1 MMILFL
7 CVALASLTSG
17 QLLFPIGSPPT
28 WSPTYTVEGVVVIPY
43 AEIEEPFVGYA
54 DMKNGKSRVD
64 YYGGMDKTFQRADV
78 GKYGTMFKVVP
89 ETTENVKNEARDL
102 TDVINGKPSHGYG
115 FTTIVRVFFQIECFI
130 AEGSEEAPVET
141 QTVLPD
147 LAGFSLIGT
156 DIKNGEE
163 CDKWVKKEVIGDKMN
178 KYQMWVKTVKVP
190 KKPGMGMAVPIH
202 YEMKGYNSLLGSHY
216 DHYYLSYEARIDD
229 FLNL

>member
-89 ETTENVKNEARDL
+89 ETTENVKNEVRDL
-102 TDVINGKPSHGYG
+102 TDVLNRRMDMDLQPFSGFFSDRMLHRRGKRGGPGRNADRPS
-115 FTTIVRVFFQIECFI
+115 R
-130 AEGSEEAPVET
+130 PRR
-141 QTVLPD
+141 L
-147 LAGFSLIGT
+147 
-156 DIKNGEE
+156 
-163 CDKWVKKEVIGDKMN
+163 
-178 KYQMWVKTVKVP
+178 
-190 KKPGMGMAVPIH
+190 
-202 YEMKGYNSLLGSHY
+202 
-216 DHYYLSYEARIDD
+216 
-229 FLNL
+229 